1 MMMADGATFPLQF
14 SEALPRSDKERHIKL
29 KLAFFILL
37 FAMTLTALSSQI
49 SEGRQAAAPKSK
61 LRFIVYGDT
70 RDGHSI
76 HRKLV
81 ALILKLKPDLVIQTG
96 DLVSN
101 ASDPAQWKTY
111 DSITGEM
118 RKKLPVYPVR
128 GNHDVGA
135 GYLPRFTSP
144 ITSGNR
150 LYYSFEKGGSHFIGL
165 DTTASVAKGSEQYE
179 WLENDLEKAKRA
191 KHVFVSFH
199 VPPYGIGWHG
209 SDLGVRS
216 SLCPL
221 FIKYG
226 VRGVFNGHD
235 HNYYRTLRNGV
246 TYITSGGGGA
256 TPFPPDPSK
265 GAIKGDKYALAFH
278 VVLCEVEG
286 DSVKLT
292 AINFDGKPFDEYVF
306 PSDAP
311 EKPE

>member
-1 MMMADGATFPLQF
+1 MSLFLVGFAEEIVNAQQPQT
-14 SEALPRSDKERHIKL
+14 PRI
-29 KLAFFILL
+29 
-37 FAMTLTALSSQI
+37 
-49 SEGRQAAAPKSK
+49 K
-61 LRFIVYGDT
+61 LRFVVYGDT

-96 DLVSN
+96 DLVNN
-101 ASDPAQWKTY
+101 ATEDSQWKTY

-135 GYLPRFTSP
+135 GYLKRFTSP
-144 ITSGNR
+144 TTSGNR
-150 LYYSFEKGGSHFIGL
+150 LYYSFDRGECHFIGL
-165 DTTASVAKGSEQYE
+165 DTCTSVAKDSEQYD
-179 WLENDLEKAKRA
+179 WLEKDLEKASTKA
-191 KHVFVSFH
+191 KHIFVSFH

-226 VRGVFNGHD
+226 VRSVFNGHD

-246 TYITSGGGGA
+246 TYVTSGGGGA
-256 TPFPPDPSK
+256 TPFPPDPRK

-278 VVLCEVEG
+278 VVLMEVEG
-286 DSVKLT
+286 EHVKLS
-292 AINFDGKPFDEYVF
+292 AINFDGKSFDEWTL
-306 PSDAP
+306 PS
-311 EKPE
+311 EKSTE